1 MVNYPPW
8 FYFANSHSLF
18 HPQFPFLHILKF
30 KFPLSLTHDT
40 RQSGKLGKI
49 FWLWHIR
56 LSRVINVS
64 RFEIHHWI
72 QVDFISY
79 IRALSSVRHGVVSRK
94 WKCIFR
100 RRREGEVYLPDSAW
114 NVEWSSGYDK
124 YRLNNWWSE
133 WKIWNL
139 DWLNYY
145 RVGKIANKFQFMH
158 WALAM
163 RKIFRAFPHR

>member
-1 MVNYPPW
+1 MVNYPP
-8 FYFANSHSLF
+8 FYVAGMILF
-18 HPQFPFLHILKF
+18 RKFSFTFPPSISILTNF
-30 KFPLSLTHDT
+30 KIQIPSLSLTHT

-79 IRALSSVRHGVVSRK
+79 FRALSSVRHGVVSRK
-94 WKCIFR
+94 WKCIFC

-114 NVEWSSGYDK
+114 NADWSSGYDK

-145 RVGKIANKFQFMH
+145 RVGKIANKFQF
-158 WALAM
+158 
-163 RKIFRAFPHR
+163 I